1 MTIVVTGATGHLGRL
16 IIESL
21 LARGVAP
28 AAITGTGRSVE
39 RAADLAERGV
49 RIVPAAYDD
58 AASLDAALAGA
69 EILMLVSGSEVG
81 SRVAQHGAAIAAA
94 QRAGV
99 RRIVYTSVLDAAD
112 SPLVLAPE
120 HAATES
126 LLADSGLAVTVL
138 RNGWYTE
145 NYAGAVRQAAQTGAL
160 LTSAGEGR
168 VSSASRIDYAEAAA
182 AVITG
187 EGHEGA
193 VYELSGD
200 VAWGFDELAAA
211 ASAATGA
218 AIAVQQVTAE
228 EHLAQLTAAG
238 LDAGTA
244 GFVVA
249 LDGDIRSGLL
259 DATTGDL
266 SRLIGRPTTPLEQG
280 LRAALA
286 G

>member
-16 IIESL
+16 IIDAL
-21 LARGVAP
+21 IARGVEP
-28 AAITGTGRSVE
+28 AAIVGTGRAVE
-39 RAADLAERGV
+39 RSADLAARGV
-49 RIVPAAYDD
+49 RIVAAAYDD
-58 AASLDAALAGA
+58 AAAMDAALAGA
-69 EILMLVSGSEVG
+69 ETLMLVSGSEVG
-81 SRVAQHGAAIAAA
+81 ARVAQHAAAIEAA

-120 HAATES
+120 HAATER

-145 NYAGAVRQAAQTGAL
+145 NYLGAVQQAAQSGAL
-160 LTSAGEGR
+160 LTSAGQGR
-168 VSSASRIDYAEAAA
+168 VASASRRDYAEAAA
-182 AVITG
+182 AVIMG

-211 ASAATGA
+211 ASAVTGA
-218 AIAVQQVTAE
+218 TIAVQQVTPEQHVA
-228 EHLAQLTAAG
+228 ALTGAG

-259 DATTGDL
+259 ASTSGDL
-266 SRLIGRPTTPLEQG
+266 ARLIGRPTTPLEQG

>member
-16 IIESL
+16 IIDAL
-21 LARGVAP
+21 IARGVEP
-28 AAITGTGRSVE
+28 AAIVGTGRAVE
-39 RAADLAERGV
+39 RSADLTARGV
-49 RIVPAAYDD
+49 RIVAAAYDD
-58 AASLDAALAGA
+58 AAAMDAALADA
-69 EILMLVSGSEVG
+69 ETLMLVSGSEVG
-81 SRVAQHGAAIAAA
+81 ARVAQHAAAIEAA

-120 HAATES
+120 HAATER

-145 NYAGAVRQAAQTGAL
+145 NYLGAVQQAAQSGAL
-160 LTSAGEGR
+160 LTSAGQGR
-168 VSSASRIDYAEAAA
+168 VASASRRDYAEAAA

-211 ASAATGA
+211 ASTVTGA
-218 AIAVQQVTAE
+218 TIAVQQVTPEQHVA
-228 EHLAQLTAAG
+228 ALTGAG

-259 DATTGDL
+259 ASTSGDL
-266 SRLIGRPTTPLEQG
+266 ARLIGRPTTPLEQS

>member
-16 IIESL
+16 IIDSL
-21 LARGVAP
+21 IARGVEP
-28 AAITGTGRSVE
+28 AAIVGTGRSIE
-39 RAADLAERGV
+39 RAADLADRGV
-49 RIVPAAYDD
+49 RVVAAAYDD
-58 AASLDAALAGA
+58 AAALDAALAGA
-69 EILMLVSGSEVG
+69 ETLMLVSGSEVG
-81 SRVAQHGAAIAAA
+81 SRVAQHAAAIEAA

-99 RRIVYTSVLDAAD
+99 RRVVYTSVLDAAD

-120 HAATES
+120 HAATEQ

-145 NYAGAVRQAAQTGAL
+145 NYVGAVQQAAQSGAL

-168 VSSASRIDYAEAAA
+168 VASASRIDYAEAAA

-187 EGHEGA
+187 DGHEGA

-200 VAWGFDELAAA
+200 VAWGFDALAAA
-211 ASAATGA
+211 ASAATGTT
-218 AIAVQQVTAE
+218 IAVQQVSPE
-228 EHLAQLTAAG
+228 EHLAALTSAG

-259 DATTGDL
+259 ASTTGDL
-266 SRLIGRPTTPLEQG
+266 ARLIGRPTTPLEQG

>member
-16 IIESL
+16 IIDAL
-21 LARGVAP
+21 IARGVEP
-28 AAITGTGRSVE
+28 AAIVGTGRAVE
-39 RAADLAERGV
+39 RSADLAARGV
-49 RIVPAAYDD
+49 RIVAASYDD
-58 AASLDAALAGA
+58 AAAMDAALAGA
-69 EILMLVSGSEVG
+69 ETLMLVSGSEVG
-81 SRVAQHGAAIAAA
+81 ARVAQHAAAIEAA

-120 HAATES
+120 HAATER

-145 NYAGAVRQAAQTGAL
+145 NYLGAVQQAAQSGAL
-160 LTSAGEGR
+160 LTSAGQGR
-168 VSSASRIDYAEAAA
+168 VASASRRDYAEAAA

-211 ASAATGA
+211 ASTVTGA
-218 AIAVQQVTAE
+218 TIAVQQVTPEQHVA
-228 EHLAQLTAAG
+228 ALTGAG

-259 DATTGDL
+259 ASTSGDL
-266 SRLIGRPTTPLEQG
+266 ARLIGRPTTPLEQG